1 MSYKLNEKTRI
12 DNMIDFSI
20 IFNNKEIGVLNINI
34 NEEDIFI
41 RQIRIFEEYRRS
53 GHAKNMIE
61 YLKGKFK
68 RNIGFCIATNS
79 ESAIKFWKK
88 ILEENKYIHVR
99 GDIYKLIYQ

>member
-1 MSYKLNEKTRI
+1 MNYNLVEKRKN
-12 DNMIDFSI
+12 DNMIDFYILFDSR
-20 IFNNKEIGVLNINI
+20 KIGILNINI
-34 NEEDIFI
+34 NEESIFI

-79 ESAIKFWKK
+79 GSAIKFWEN
-88 ILEENKYIHVR
+88 ILENNKYEHIR
-99 GDIYKLIYQ
+99 GDIYKLIY